1 MTIRFKLLTTS
12 ILLTLMILGS
22 IIFTLTE
29 FTKIHKNV
37 ANIEKDSKVISH
49 DILPLVIVAKDLK
62 LNVVQVQQ
70 WLTDISATRGLDGL
84 NDGFDEAQANA
95 ELFKQNVK
103 KAKELSAPFKNK
115 ELNDIIASLNS
126 VFDPYYQT
134 GIIMAQAY
142 IAGGPASGNKTM
154 AAFDEVA
161 AAIQETMDKFQGI
174 IDKDIQE
181 RTVAADRHII
191 ETEEIITNA
200 ENMSYLPAALAIIIG
215 AIAFM
220 TANTTSKN
228 IVHMAQKM
236 KQLSTGVY
244 DFSVTEASRKDELGE
259 MGRALDVFK
268 QKSLENDE
276 LKREQEIVK
285 EQAEIER
292 QKALKNMADNVQEE
306 SRAALSQV
314 TAEMQQML
322 QAAEEMSHSAS
333 STNSH
338 SSSVASAAE
347 ESISNAQSVGAAT
360 EELSVSINEISKQ
373 IETQFDI
380 AHRASSQAEQSVST
394 ISGLDKAASN
404 IGSVVTLIQD
414 IAAQT
419 NLLALNA
426 TIEAARAGEAGKGF
440 AVVASEVKNL
450 AVQTSRATEEISAH
464 VGAIQNDSNR
474 SVEEISSISQI
485 LQEMM
490 QTTQTVKDTM
500 DVQSQATNEIS
511 ANVHDNTEASKAVA
525 HRISEVS
532 DQTLVSVDKANT
544 VSNGAT
550 TISQG
555 VEGLVE
561 HLNRV
566 VRAAT
571 EEVQEKQTA

>member
-1 MTIRFKLLTTS
+1 M
-12 ILLTLMILGS
+12 
-22 IIFTLTE
+22 
-29 FTKIHKNV
+29 